1 MICSLRECYCTFH
14 LYLTWDSSHGV
25 APDPFSSWTHLVLPI
40 ITFTIPDIFF
50 ANPTHAQDL
59 VDQRSVTCVSSS
71 SGRTAYQVNICYPL
85 CNRV

>member
-25 APDPFSSWTHLVLPI
+25 APNPFSSWTHLAL
-40 ITFTIPDIFF
+40 
-50 ANPTHAQDL
+50 DL

-71 SGRTAYQVNICYPL
+71 SGWTAYQVNICCPL
-85 CNRV
+85 CTRV